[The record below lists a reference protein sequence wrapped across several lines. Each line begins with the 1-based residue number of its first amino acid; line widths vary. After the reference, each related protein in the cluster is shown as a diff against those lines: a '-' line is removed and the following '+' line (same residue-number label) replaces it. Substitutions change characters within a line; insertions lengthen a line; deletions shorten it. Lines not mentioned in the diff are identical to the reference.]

1 MSAAPPNPLSLHRR
15 IALVTGAAR
24 GIGAATAVAFARA
37 GGRLALLD
45 RDGPG
50 VERTAVAVGAEGA
63 DVLGFTGDVADGEAV
78 AAAVEQVVREWG
90 RVDVLVNNAGIVR
103 DATLADVTDEDWSD
117 TLDVNLTGA
126 MVCARTVVPYMRAAG
141 FGRILSATS
150 ITARAGNYG
159 QTAYGASKGGIIA
172 MTRVWA
178 RELGRTGITANAVA
192 PGFIDTEMVRSVPE
206 KVVAQV
212 RARVPAGRLGR
223 PEEVANVY
231 LFLASDL
238 ASFINGAV
246 VGVDGGLLL

>member
-1 MSAAPPNPLSLHRR
+1 MPAAPPDVLSLHRR

-24 GIGAATAVAFARA
+24 GIGAATALAFARA
-37 GGRLALLD
+37 GARLAVLD
-45 RDGPG
+45 RDGAALD
-50 VERTAVAVGAEGA
+50 RTAVALGGEGAE
-63 DVLGFTGDVADGEAV
+63 VLGFTVDVADGEAV
-78 AAAVEQVVREWG
+78 AGAVEKIVREWG
-90 RVDVLVNNAGIVR
+90 RVDILVNNAGIVR
-103 DATLADVTDEDWSD
+103 DATLADVTDEDWTA
-117 TLDVNLTGA
+117 TLDINLSGA
-126 MVCARTVVPYMRAAG
+126 MHCARAVVPYMRAAG

-159 QTAYGASKGGIIA
+159 QTAYAASKGGIVG

-212 RARVPAGRLGR
+212 LARVPARRLGR
-223 PEEVANVY
+223 AEEVANVY

>member
-103 DATLADVTDEDWSD
+103 DATLAD
-117 TLDVNLTGA
+117 
-126 MVCARTVVPYMRAAG
+126 
-141 FGRILSATS
+141 
-150 ITARAGNYG
+150 
-159 QTAYGASKGGIIA
+159 
-172 MTRVWA
+172 
-178 RELGRTGITANAVA
+178 
-192 PGFIDTEMVRSVPE
+192 
-206 KVVAQV
+206 
-212 RARVPAGRLGR
+212 
-223 PEEVANVY
+223 
-231 LFLASDL
+231 
-238 ASFINGAV
+238 
-246 VGVDGGLLL
+246 